1 MMTSQEVGNF
11 SSIKW
16 VTFQLS
22 RFRPKRPS
30 GSFFNYQMGNF
41 SIDKN
46 KGRDTGGGDSP
57 DDRMVAAGS
66 DLGPDHDPARPKSAS
81 RSIYHGGGG
90 IRSLE

>member
-1 MMTSQEVGNF
+1 MMNIQEVGNF

-22 RFRPKRPS
+22 RFRPNRPS

-46 KGRDTGGGDSP
+46 RSHYLQVYSP
-57 DDRMVAAGS
+57 VAENLYFHHPVDEEFVGY
-66 DLGPDHDPARPKSAS
+66 DK
-81 RSIYHGGGG
+81 
-90 IRSLE
+90 